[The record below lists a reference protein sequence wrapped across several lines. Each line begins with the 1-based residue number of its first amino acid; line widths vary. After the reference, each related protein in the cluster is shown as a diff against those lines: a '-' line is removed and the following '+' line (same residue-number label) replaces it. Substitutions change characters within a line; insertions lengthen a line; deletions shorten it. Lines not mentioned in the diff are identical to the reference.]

1 MVCDKC
7 TNEKIIFKNCVS
19 LCLVL
24 FLTCHSMFVQYACG
38 TCSFGKW
45 EKGREL
51 DLSEREVFERAGV
64 GWSEVELGETLVS
77 MLYMRQE
84 HKKNAATIC

>member
-1 MVCDKC
+1 
-7 TNEKIIFKNCVS
+7 
-19 LCLVL
+19 
-24 FLTCHSMFVQYACG
+24 
-38 TCSFGKW
+38 
-45 EKGREL
+45 
-51 DLSEREVFERAGV
+51 VFERAGV